1 MKGQDS
7 EGEYKSSHWRNDTL
21 ILIKRFRCDNLGFSK
36 DSTACLCAM
45 ATSLFNVF
53 NKMEFGKKIFFF
65 YWRSNLSVSFLS
77 F

>member
-53 NKMEFGKKIFFF
+53 NKMEFGKKILGFFSIGEVIF
-65 YWRSNLSVSFLS
+65 RFLS
-77 F
+77 

>member
-1 MKGQDS
+1 M
-7 EGEYKSSHWRNDTL
+7 L
-21 ILIKRFRCDNLGFSK
+21 ILMKCFRCENLGTSK

-53 NKMEFGKKIFFF
+53 NKIEFGNKSLFFP
-65 YWRSNLSVSFLS
+65 SIGEVVLQFL

>member
-53 NKMEFGKKIFFF
+53 NKMEFGKKILVFFSIGEVIF
-65 YWRSNLSVSFLS
+65 RFLS
-77 F
+77 